1 MTIQTLYLET
11 SRNEIYIFD
20 KMDPIYNE
28 YDPVTMSPMPSGYT
42 TVFDLSLPDPPSSG
56 SIAQPIPKTRK
67 APRKTSARTRTH
79 LTDED
84 HLVILRL
91 CNRDSEKYGRVTNK
105 RFWKEIARE
114 FKETTGKE
122 HDSLW
127 RVVDSIIK
135 KRREFLEDLESGTQ
149 DLTDEKT
156 IQTDTWISTLDAY
169 KVQKNADEEERG
181 RLDEENE
188 ATKNHRLQALDLW
201 TNRQRL
207 AMSIPE
213 ARLPASEDG
222 DNGEEEGDGEEGEEN
237 SVLSRSQSQSSSR
250 RPKKRRR
257 EERSISPG
265 GKALIGILGRLVDVV
280 ANVTKPDQRGNETGT
295 EQDNEVDKRL
305 KNLEGGVS
313 RILAL
318 LERGER
324 RE

>member
-1 MTIQTLYLET
+1 MY
-11 SRNEIYIFD
+11 FD
-20 KMDPIYNE
+20 KMDPNYPIYSGYN
-28 YDPVTMSPMPSGYT
+28 PVTTSPMPSGYS
-42 TVFDLSLPDPPSSG
+42 TVIDLSLPDPPASESTTP
-56 SIAQPIPKTRK
+56 SCLSQPIPKTRK
-67 APRKTSARTRTH
+67 ASQKTSARTRTH

-127 RVVDSIIK
+127 RVIDSIVK
-135 KRREFLEDLESGTQ
+135 KRQQFLEDLESGTQ

-169 KVQKNADEEERG
+169 KAQKNADEEERG

-188 ATKNHRLQALDLW
+188 ATKRHRLQALNLW
-201 TNRQRL
+201 SNRQRL

-213 ARLPASEDG
+213 TRPSANDNSDDGNEED
-222 DNGEEEGDGEEGEEN
+222 EEGEES
-237 SVLSRSQSQSSSR
+237 SVLSRSQSHSSSR

-257 EERSISPG
+257 EARSISPE
-265 GKALIGILGRLVDVV
+265 GKALVGVLGRLVDVV
-280 ANVTKPDQRGNETGT
+280 ANVTKPDQRGSETGT
-295 EQDNEVDKRL
+295 GQDNEVDKRL
-305 KNLEGGVS
+305 KNLEGGIN

-318 LERGER
+318 LEKGER
-324 RE
+324 EE